1 MIQSIFNDIVDIRQR
16 PDALNENSNAV
27 EQSIPRIVYMR
38 DFGSIAP
45 SASLLIPYLLQALH
59 TRRTARFQKDSP
71 DREGPLQPTVLI
83 FGFSSPPRSRGYPVG
98 AYGGYPESPYGGYP
112 GSPYRGATQ
121 SRHRGYKDRVA
132 KDFSSGGSALLR
144 ILPPLDS
151 KLFILK
157 DETFP
162 VSVFSSAF
170 LLPSL
175 TNAEELSIQ
184 LPAPFFSPI
193 CPPSP
198 TGSEIRRPAM
208 KTPPVDPF
216 MSGAAAIF
224 VFPVDSHTDEF
235 RNIEQRLACSR
246 RQAVRNAWMT
256 LCLGRRGAVVCEKP
270 LDLISSDHIRTDEQ
284 SAPNSS
290 DILAPVDFLD
300 DLQKRT
306 GLLTPVSLDRISVI
320 ALGLSPP
327 GSSSAIHVT
336 PALVSRACQLFV
348 ENLQARSDWTKT
360 VIEHE
365 DEGSEDDDDDDDDE
379 RQQQKEQATEP
390 IVQKVKQAK
399 DLNHYEKQL
408 LNCIVDGGKVA
419 LVSLTLGTH
428 RLLSVIKQ
436 DSKLALRTFVFQG
449 IP

>member
-1 MIQSIFNDIVDIRQR
+1 MIQSIFNDIVDIRQS
-16 PDALNENSNAV
+16 PDALSEKSNAV

-45 SASLLIPYLLQALH
+45 SASLLVPYLLQALH
-59 TRRTARFQKDSP
+59 TRRTARFRKDSP

-83 FGFSSPPRSRGYPVG
+83 FGFSNPPRSRYRGYPEG
-98 AYGGYPESPYGGYP
+98 AYGGYPVSPYRGYP
-112 GSPYRGATQ
+112 RSPYRGATQ
-121 SRHRGYKDRVA
+121 SGNRGYTDRVS

-157 DETFP
+157 NETFP

-175 TNAEELSIQ
+175 TNADELSIES
-184 LPAPFFSPI
+184 PAPFFSPI

-198 TGSEIRRPAM
+198 TGSETRRPVI

-224 VFPVDSHTDEF
+224 VFPVDSHTEEF
-235 RNIEQRLACSR
+235 RNIEQRLASSR
-246 RQAVRNAWMT
+246 RQAVRNTWMT
-256 LCLGRRGAVVCEKP
+256 LCLGRRGAVVCGNP
-270 LDLISSDHIRTDEQ
+270 LDLISSDHIRTGEQ
-284 SAPNSS
+284 SAPKSS
-290 DILAPVDFLD
+290 DIVAPVDFLD

-306 GLLTPVSLDRISVI
+306 GVLPPVSLDRISVI
-320 ALGLSPP
+320 ALGLSPL
-327 GSSSAIHVT
+327 GSSSAIQVT
-336 PALVSRACQLFV
+336 PALVSRAYQLFV

-365 DEGSEDDDDDDDDE
+365 DEGSEDESEDGDE
-379 RQQQKEQATEP
+379 RQQQKEQTTEP

-399 DLNHYEKQL
+399 DLNHYERQL

-419 LVSLTLGTH
+419 LVS
-428 RLLSVIKQ
+428 
-436 DSKLALRTFVFQG
+436 
-449 IP
+449 